1 MFLVI
6 PLLMVT
12 LVAHMNA
19 FSAIPVS
26 RHLPTPFRGCMTT
39 TSCTRYRTALFGPS
53 KVSIATTCTSDT
65 VYPSSKNRK
74 PTSLSAIASID
85 ELSPEE
91 ESPVQRMR
99 REKSAILKK
108 KKKIKIASLFALWY
122 ILSVGYNIF
131 SKRVL
136 NLAPELAWTTAWL
149 QMALGLLYVGPM
161 WLSGMRVKPELTKGE
176 IVGLLPIAFLHT
188 LVHVGGVL
196 SMSAGAVSFTYI
208 VKASEPA
215 ISAALSALV
224 LKSFLPLP
232 VYLTL
237 IPVMAG
243 VALTSVSELS
253 FSWKAFNYAM
263 LSNVASA
270 SRGIVGKRTM
280 RARVLDKSMNA
291 MNLYAVLTMLST
303 VLLFPITLV
312 LEGRVLRSAIQRV
325 SEARQGPA
333 YASQLL
339 AAALFYYTYN
349 EVAFLCLDNVSP
361 VSHAIGN
368 TLKRI
373 FIISSSM
380 VLFGNRMTPQGIM
393 GSVLAI
399 GGVFLYSLATSKFK
413 RSRQ

>member
-1 MFLVI
+1 MMFLAF
-6 PLLMVT
+6 LLLIT
-12 LVAHMNA
+12 LVTHVEA
-19 FSAIPVS
+19 FSAMIPMS
-26 RHLPTPFRGCMTT
+26 CQLSTPFRRCT
-39 TSCTRYRTALFGPS
+39 TSTRHRTALFGP
-53 KVSIATTCTSDT
+53 
-65 VYPSSKNRK
+65 
-74 PTSLSAIASID
+74 PTSNIVFPLKNQNPTALSAVTSSD

-91 ESPVQRMR
+91 VYSAHRMR
-99 REKSAILKK
+99 RRKSAILQK

-176 IVGLLPIAFLHT
+176 IVRLLPIAFLHT
-188 LVHVGGVL
+188 LVHVGGVI
-196 SMSAGAVSFTYI
+196 SMGAGAVSFTYI

-224 LKSFLPLP
+224 LKTFLPLP

-237 IPVMAG
+237 IPVMVG
-243 VALTSVSELS
+243 VALTSVSELT

-280 RARVLDKSMNA
+280 RARALGKSMNA

-303 VLLFPITLV
+303 VLLFPITLL
-312 LEGRVLRSAIQRV
+312 LEGPVIQSAIQRLL
-325 SEARQGPA
+325 EAGQGPA
-333 YASQLL
+333 YAAQVL

-368 TLKRI
+368 TLKRV
-373 FIISSSM
+373 FIISSSIL
-380 VLFGNRMTPQGIM
+380 VFGNRMTPQGIL

-399 GGVFLYSLATSKFK
+399 GGVFLYSLATNNFK
-413 RSRQ
+413 R